1 MKRYGGD
8 RVVLLT
14 NAAVGCI
21 CTELGR
27 ERLLSGDGVGEVVC
41 AWDYVH
47 GFEIG

>member
-1 MKRYGGD
+1 MRYGGD

-14 NAAVGCI
+14 SVAVSCI

-27 ERLLSGDGVGEVVC
+27 ERLLSGGGVREVVHAC
-41 AWDYVH
+41 DHVG